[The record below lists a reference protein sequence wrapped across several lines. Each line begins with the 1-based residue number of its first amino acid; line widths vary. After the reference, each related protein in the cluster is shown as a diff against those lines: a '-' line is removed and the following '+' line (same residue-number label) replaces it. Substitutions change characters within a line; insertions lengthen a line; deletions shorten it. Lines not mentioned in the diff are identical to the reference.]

1 MAICS
6 SRDPKYICFR
16 ASFSKNMFYDDKN
29 GMSYITHNAKH
40 IISGDVYVSDW
51 CQVRWSGC
59 DTTEIMIPRKSLWV
73 SLFHRCLSHIEIFA
87 TKKGLFYKY
96 DALLYRY
103 RHREMKSVHRG
114 EK

>member
-1 MAICS
+1 
-6 SRDPKYICFR
+6 
-16 ASFSKNMFYDDKN
+16 
-29 GMSYITHNAKH
+29 MSYITHNAKH

-51 CQVRWSGC
+51 CQVRWSGW